1 MTCSPKTGPL
11 IIGVLPEKA
20 GGPHAWKQV
29 TDEQIIGVLREA
41 DAGASTG
48 DLCRRHGIS
57 PATFYKRKR
66 MGVSEARRLRQLN
79 EENRKLK
86 QLLAQATLD
95 NHVLREQLRKNASGL
110 LPDAKPCTIS
120 RSGGATA
127 SVAPA
132 G

>member
-1 MTCSPKTGPL
+1 MRGSRF
-11 IIGVLPEKA
+11 
-20 GGPHAWKQV
+20 

-57 PATFYKRKR
+57 PATLYKRKR
-66 MGVSEARRLRQLN
+66 VGVSEARRLRQLN

-95 NHVLREQLRKNASGL
+95 NHVLRELLRKNASGL